1 MGGCDGGGG
10 VMSSW
15 SSSGVRFPRLPP
27 SGPSPSE
34 LRLRSC
40 GEPRLTSAPGTAEG
54 AVAAGVEEENLQF

>member
-1 MGGCDGGGG
+1 
-10 VMSSW
+10 MSSW

-54 AVAAGVEEENLQF
+54 AVAAGVEDENLQF